1 MKTLV
6 SVMAVAFALAW
17 PTAGEAQSRT
27 SKAKSPQT
35 TQQKYVPA
43 RKRAVVA
50 RSAQVPCERRV
61 WWGCVGWDPDPNVRN
76 MLGRDVG
83 GDD

>member
-6 SVMAVAFALAW
+6 SVMALAVALAW
-17 PTAGEAQSRT
+17 PSAGEAQS
-27 SKAKSPQT
+27 SKAKVKRTQT
-35 TQQKYVPA
+35 TQQKQLPA
-43 RKRAVVA
+43 RPRAVAA
-50 RSAQVPCERRV
+50 RRAPCERHV
-61 WWGCVGWDPDPNVRN
+61 WWGCVGWDPDPNVRT